1 MDKLQAENSG
11 SRKDLKKSLRK
22 SDNEENVENYMK
34 EIGNELNNQEM
45 YFKMHQVFK
54 PLLHDYHIILKRQAK
69 DYPSKDA
76 SDANFKYTA
85 FPLLYNLTNRA
96 A

>member
-1 MDKLQAENSG
+1 M
-11 SRKDLKKSLRK
+11 R
-22 SDNEENVENYMK
+22 

-54 PLLHDYHIILKRQAK
+54 PLLQDYHVILKRQAK
-69 DYPSKDA
+69 DYPPKDA

-85 FPLLYNLTNRA
+85 FPLLYNLTNKA
-96 A
+96 AEFALDVINYS